1 MGCRNDYMNPNE
13 SERQALRA
21 AELIVY
27 TFTAQGLAV
36 PEWAQSAANDCY
48 GRSPGDED
56 SVAFLC
62 EHLRAIPTRELDNLL
77 YGDARNKKARRLADW
92 WEEHLERDRARDE
105 REKEERERAILR
117 EQAKSKLT
125 TEERDSL
132 GL

>member
-1 MGCRNDYMNPNE
+1 
-13 SERQALRA
+13 
-21 AELIVY
+21 
-27 TFTAQGLAV
+27 
-36 PEWAQSAANDCY
+36 
-48 GRSPGDED
+48 
-56 SVAFLC
+56 
-62 EHLRAIPTRELDNLL
+62 LDNLL